1 VSIVLNTFFTFL
13 CFFLLGTLN
22 PALQDCNG
30 QPRCDITTI
39 IHILNDLLCAQY
51 KNYQCQGASAKK
63 PTAQATAQSTAQPT
77 AQPTASQQ
85 QPQGQQEHG
94 LQAQQQGQPQ
104 KQQQKQQQQQHGQ
117 QQGQQG
123 SSTLRSGTNHHPNH
137 FHHHHHHHHH
147 HLHQHQHHQ
156 HQHYHQQQQ
165 QQQQQQCSSVGDQ
178 LQVTREK
185 MEQLRRIMDERKAR
199 RRARR
204 EARAAPYSTSWSL
217 KSSLGHELTGAAE
230 NVTGDSPTACQTQQT
245 HQQPTSVSSAGIEPT
260 SGQAPSPG
268 PANKPSD
275 NMFNNNP
282 ELELVTA

>member
-1 VSIVLNTFFTFL
+1 
-13 CFFLLGTLN
+13 
-22 PALQDCNG
+22 
-30 QPRCDITTI
+30 
-39 IHILNDLLCAQY
+39 LNDLLCAQY

-104 KQQQKQQQQQHGQ
+104 KQQQHQQQQQQHGQ

-137 FHHHHHHHHH
+137 FHHHHHHHH